1 MELDSENMDEE
12 QERLCRE
19 LASVQA
25 SLQRLRAQ
33 NGDLSAEIKE
43 KKLVL
48 DTSQLAFLTTDPGLI
63 Q

>member
-43 KKLVL
+43 KN
-48 DTSQLAFLTTDPGLI
+48 DTVNRQQVQIKSQEAEI
-63 Q
+63 